1 MKHTDKFDLNI
12 IEMTD
17 AFSPEPLNENTRA
30 LEALLAAKAAQA
42 DFDGLAGRV
51 GTLETGRLLWKLGT
65 YSGNGS
71 YGSGSRNRLEFDFM
85 PIAII
90 IINTT
95 SAFYGSRFWIRNCI
109 RGVTYGAGSS
119 VTGAG
124 NVLITWGARTIE
136 WYSTDHPDYQLNKSG
151 TSYAYLVL
159 GTED

>member
-12 IEMTD
+12 IETTD
-17 AFSPEPLNENTRA
+17 AFSPEPLNENTQA

-51 GTLETGRLLWKLGT
+51 GALETGRLLWKLGT

-95 SAFYGSRFWIRNCI
+95 SPFTGSHLWIRNCA
-109 RGVTYGAGSS
+109 RGITYGTGSAGS
-119 VTGAG
+119 GH
-124 NVLITWGARTIE
+124 VLIAWGARTIE
-136 WYSTDHPDYQLNKSG
+136 WYSTDHTEYQLNKSG
-151 TSYAYLVL
+151 VSYAYLVL